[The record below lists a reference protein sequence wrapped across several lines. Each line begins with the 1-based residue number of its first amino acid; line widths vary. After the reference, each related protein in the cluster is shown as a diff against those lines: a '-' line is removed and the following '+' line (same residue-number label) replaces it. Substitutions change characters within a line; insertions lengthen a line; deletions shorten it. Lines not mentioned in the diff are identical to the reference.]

1 MSREIILEALNG
13 IRDEFITEAGAKL
26 GLLAVGAAGAVGAAS
41 GAAVDPSTLYS
52 LSGTE
57 TTVKTGFG
65 AWVAKG
71 GWIALAAGVV
81 VAAGVAAGAFFFGKG
96 GDVPPVGTGD
106 VTAEQSTSEDTDGE
120 TAEGTEGN
128 GAQDETTVE
137 TETQDETTAETE
149 PQVPVFDVTASLA
162 AIDRLAS
169 ENVSVSMK
177 YQTKTYD
184 GLSHEFSGGFG
195 QVNGKHWYRVDM
207 DGIAV
212 QEEESGYYHKYTFES
227 SKWRY
232 YDTYEMTATEEF
244 DRVFNGRYW
253 WKNYL
258 DELTFDVYDKLT
270 YVGIGQVAEQDCH
283 TFTFDGTVTDGSQA
297 ELTLY
302 VRVTD
307 RNVMRMEVQIKSSP
321 NSSHLS
327 TDAWQAAIEI
337 SSIKTGQDA
346 KGPTLPDPKW
356 VPPENS
362 LGL

>member
-1 MSREIILEALNG
+1 M
-13 IRDEFITEAGAKL
+13 
-26 GLLAVGAAGAVGAAS
+26 
-41 GAAVDPSTLYS
+41 
-52 LSGTE
+52 
-57 TTVKTGFG
+57 TTVF
-65 AWVAKG
+65 KG
-71 GWIALAAGVV
+71 LPLKFDRRQFYVFAIAEHRH
-81 VAAGVAAGAFFFGKG
+81 GKLT
-96 GDVPPVGTGD
+96 VGT
-106 VTAEQSTSEDTDGE
+106 ALQ
-120 TAEGTEGN
+120 
-128 GAQDETTVE
+128 
-137 TETQDETTAETE
+137 
-149 PQVPVFDVTASLA
+149 
-162 AIDRLAS
+162 
-169 ENVSVSMK
+169 
-177 YQTKTYD
+177 D
-184 GLSHEFSGGFG
+184 GLNIHHRKDTFAVNGEQLIPDTQTALITRGGFG
-195 QVNGKHWYRVDM
+195 QVNGKHWYRLDM

-258 DELTFDVYDKLT
+258 DELTFDAYDKLT

-327 TDAWQAAIEI
+327 TDAWQATIEI

-346 KGPTLPDPKW
+346 KGPTLPKPKW
-356 VPPENS
+356 EPPENS
-362 LGL
+362 LGI